1 MSKAFCDV
9 FKCFSLEFSLKVI
22 MEKGVYLTFHPTLV
36 ERIFSGRTFS
46 PKWFSDVLNEA
57 I

>member
-9 FKCFSLEFSLKVI
+9 FKCFSLEFSLNII